1 MNKTDSLDPMNRAP
15 MKNTPEMVE
24 SMKRVRELYPEE
36 INFAVSGAIG
46 NEKQYSEH
54 MEWK

>member
-24 SMKRVRELYPEE
+24 SMKRVSELYPED

-46 NEKQYSEH
+46 NERQYSES

>member
-1 MNKTDSLDPMNRAP
+1 MINTTNFDPMKRQP
-15 MKNTPEMVE
+15 LKYGVDMVQALE
-24 SMKRVRELYPEE
+24 RTKELYPED

-46 NEKQYSEH
+46 NERQYSES